1 MVGNFRFPNSKETCI
16 SIQREDRVFDTYCYT
31 PQKEMDATG
40 EQADIPPDYGI
51 RIISLV
57 PNPVGKDQDVE
68 SVTLLLSGSLPIDLS
83 Q

>member
-1 MVGNFRFPNSKETCI
+1 
-16 SIQREDRVFDTYCYT
+16 
-31 PQKEMDATG
+31 MDATG

-57 PNPVGKDQDVE
+57 PNPIGKDQNAE